1 MRLFYDLSWPSVR
14 YEDLSQRE
22 GVVRPQ
28 QDPVLPDDLHQQVEG
43 GVIVHQ
49 GVGPELAEELPG
61 REVTVRGTEVWPD
74 VVAVLDSAHGVGE
87 GTAAMSEADLQ
98 SREVVKD
105 AAHQEG
111 DDGGGGLGRH
121 PDQPGQPVLGE
132 PAAHLHVPG
141 VDEQHRPGVLTGLTS
156 KVRTETGEITSNL
169 VHGVEL
175 LGVEVPVSDM

>member
-74 VVAVLDSAHGVGE
+74 AAPSSSSSVL
-87 GTAAMSEADLQ
+87 
-98 SREVVKD
+98 
-105 AAHQEG
+105 
-111 DDGGGGLGRH
+111 
-121 PDQPGQPVLGE
+121 
-132 PAAHLHVPG
+132 
-141 VDEQHRPGVLTGLTS
+141 
-156 KVRTETGEITSNL
+156 
-169 VHGVEL
+169 
-175 LGVEVPVSDM
+175 